1 MNTRLLK
8 KYHHHK
14 TFFHLQQQPASN
26 YMSTPASS
34 NPNTHQRHP
43 HINVYYTTTRYAR
56 CLEAT
61 HPAVKL
67 MEEKAHFIKIEIRD
81 SLENRFRRIAEL
93 RDANRESV
101 SLFMRKNIDKMI
113 AAYDIPL
120 AVSSMGT
127 YWYQAWFG

>member
-1 MNTRLLK
+1 
-8 KYHHHK
+8 
-14 TFFHLQQQPASN
+14 
-26 YMSTPASS
+26 
-34 NPNTHQRHP
+34 
-43 HINVYYTTTRYAR
+43 
-56 CLEAT
+56 
-61 HPAVKL
+61 